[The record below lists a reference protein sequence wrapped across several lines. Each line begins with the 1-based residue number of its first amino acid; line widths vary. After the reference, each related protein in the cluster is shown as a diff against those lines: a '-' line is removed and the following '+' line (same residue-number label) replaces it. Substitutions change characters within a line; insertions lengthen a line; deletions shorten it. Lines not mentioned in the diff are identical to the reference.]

1 MHRPHATLLV
11 GEFTQLSQALAAAP
25 DEHARLEIAV
35 NCAVS
40 LMSGCD
46 HAGFTVHRKGG
57 LVTPVSSSGEL
68 VRRANELQQELGEGP
83 CLDALRDQETP
94 VSMDLA
100 TEPRWPRW
108 APRVHRELGVGS
120 MMSLLIYTE
129 KQHSYGALSLYA
141 HVGHRF
147 GPDDW
152 AIGHALAGHIS
163 VILSAECQIDQ
174 LGMAVHTRTH
184 IGQAQGILMERF
196 DIGADQAFDYLRRVS
211 SNSNRKLAE
220 VAEEIARTRKLPER

>member
-1 MHRPHATLLV
+1 
-11 GEFTQLSQALAAAP
+11 
-25 DEHARLEIAV
+25 
-35 NCAVS
+35 
-40 LMSGCD
+40 
-46 HAGFTVHRKGG
+46 
-57 LVTPVSSSGEL
+57 
-68 VRRANELQQELGEGP
+68 
-83 CLDALRDQETP
+83 
-94 VSMDLA
+94 
-100 TEPRWPRW
+100 
-108 APRVHRELGVGS
+108 
-120 MMSLLIYTE
+120 
-129 KQHSYGALSLYA
+129 
-141 HVGHRF
+141 VGHRF

-163 VILSAECQIDQ
+163 VILSAERQIDQ